1 MTGRDFVFGVS
12 GFRARTGESFTAAN
26 LVRFGNAFARLV
38 KQRGGRV
45 VSIARDTRLSGEA
58 ALGALAS
65 ALMLN
70 GLDAVDFGIA
80 PTPAALYAASHF
92 EMDGSLTI
100 TASHNPAEWNGI
112 EFAMERGRLLN
123 ASERRLLEAW
133 FRNPPRTFAPW
144 NETGSLRVEEGAAE
158 AHIER
163 VLSLQS
169 VDAEAVRRRALRV
182 VVDAGNGAGSI
193 VSPTLMRRL
202 GCETTELYCEP
213 NGIFPR
219 NPEPTEGSLDALKAA
234 VKEHGADIGI
244 AHDPDADRTTLI
256 DETGAFV
263 PEEYTFALTADVLL
277 KERRGPIVTT
287 VVTGALLDETA
298 QKHDVPILRTPVGVG
313 HVVEK
318 MAETSAAVGGEST
331 GGVVL
336 PQVHLTT
343 DGVAAAAVI
352 ASGLASRGGTLS
364 DWVNEWG
371 RYVLVKRKVRLTTR
385 APDVNRLAEAMS
397 WAQEASAE
405 TTDGLKLT
413 WEDGSWVSVRPS
425 GTEPVMRVFAES
437 RDAAR
442 AQELLNRA
450 ADAVSRLLL

>member
-80 PTPAALYAASHF
+80 PTPTALYAASHF

-158 AHIER
+158 AHLER

-169 VDAEAVRRRALRV
+169 VNAEAVRRRGLRV

-219 NPEPTEGSLDALKAA
+219 NPEPTEGSL
-234 VKEHGADIGI
+234 G
-244 AHDPDADRTTLI
+244 
-256 DETGAFV
+256 
-263 PEEYTFALTADVLL
+263 
-277 KERRGPIVTT
+277 
-287 VVTGALLDETA
+287 
-298 QKHDVPILRTPVGVG
+298 
-313 HVVEK
+313 
-318 MAETSAAVGGEST
+318 
-331 GGVVL
+331 
-336 PQVHLTT
+336 
-343 DGVAAAAVI
+343 
-352 ASGLASRGGTLS
+352 
-364 DWVNEWG
+364 
-371 RYVLVKRKVRLTTR
+371 
-385 APDVNRLAEAMS
+385 
-397 WAQEASAE
+397 
-405 TTDGLKLT
+405 
-413 WEDGSWVSVRPS
+413 
-425 GTEPVMRVFAES
+425 
-437 RDAAR
+437 R
-442 AQELLNRA
+442 AQSGCKRTWRRHRNRA
-450 ADAVSRLLL
+450 